1 MAPEIKS
8 AQVNLRFAPS
18 LKAAAEQ
25 AAAREHRSLNSL
37 IEKLL
42 TEHLNNQPTLEDWHD
57 RAQARLVALLSEW
70 QLLAAMQMGLAAKSY
85 CISGAARQGL
95 APHTLITHLRSAHSK
110 LSGMFPYM
118 PFFYPYTRPGLTPY
132 FASDRN
138 LRRGATE
145 EILES
150 FNYPDAVSTIELWRV
165 SPAGLASDIRPLF
178 EDSGEFPNFNLESG
192 KWFSPFFMT
201 RDLAAVVLHALD
213 LAERVPGAEVIE
225 FRCEWSGLLERELAD
240 ADPGRR
246 WSRGKI
252 ARVDQRITQGEW
264 PVEVIRSEW
273 PQVVSALGGPV
284 VRLFDSAFDYSAD
297 WVRSQSS
304 RFQG

>member
-1 MAPEIKS
+1 L
-8 AQVNLRFAPS
+8 VG
-18 LKAAAEQ
+18 
-25 AAAREHRSLNSL
+25 
-37 IEKLL
+37 
-42 TEHLNNQPTLEDWHD
+42 
-57 RAQARLVALLSEW
+57 LVAERQLS
-70 QLLAAMQMGLAAKSY
+70 AAVQKGLAAKSY
-85 CISGAARQGL
+85 CIVGAAGQEV
-95 APHTLITHLRSAHSK
+95 APNTLLTHLRSVHSE
-110 LSGMFPYM
+110 LSGMFSYM

-138 LRRGATE
+138 LRRGAME
-145 EILES
+145 EILEC

-178 EDSGEFPNFNLESG
+178 EDFGEFPNFSLETG

-201 RDLAAVVLHALD
+201 RDLAAVVFHALD
-213 LAERVPGAEVIE
+213 FAKRIPGAEAIE

-240 ADPGRR
+240 AEPGRR

-264 PVEVIRSEW
+264 PVEAIRAAW

-304 RFQG
+304 RFKG